1 MQQLNLTETAAA
13 LQLTKARIS
22 QLVSDGRLAGC
33 YQGEGRARRF
43 DLPKVAEALGRR
55 LDPGQRLGN
64 GAKTQTAVK
73 AIQASNPD
81 AVRPAEPKPD
91 SKPAPAETAPTEY
104 ELARTRTAL
113 ATAREAELRIAVK
126 EGTYVLASAVANE
139 VAGQM
144 AQEIATIE
152 SQVLRAGARA
162 IADENGLDFRAVHAT
177 LKATWRAYREKRR
190 DAKSAE
196 AEAAEMSDEEQER
209 DV

>member
-1 MQQLNLTETAAA
+1 MANPVLVEVLRGAAVESFHRGSVA
-13 LQLTKARIS
+13 VVDADGATVIS
-22 QLVSDGRLAGC
+22 
-33 YQGEGRARRF
+33 
-43 DLPKVAEALGRR
+43 LGDIERPVFPR
-55 LDPGQRLGN
+55 S
-64 GAKTQTAVK
+64 AVK